1 MQNKEQYFKINTK
14 IYTALNNPKAILI
27 MAYLTSYGKETIE
40 VEQTHLAR
48 ICGYEGQMPQR
59 YIQPTIQELLREGWI
74 DSYEKVQ
81 AKNGY
86 KSVTTK
92 WHLSDKALSLSQTPT
107 IQNKEKEQQEQKKE
121 NKENRQTTH
130 KEREQGDAPQ
140 GQTPNAR
147 NDIKKNIQQP
157 KPIDS
162 ERTRFDAIVAA
173 RAAYQEKL
181 KEKFTIQNGKNT

>member
-1 MQNKEQYFKINTK
+1 MQYFRVNSKL
-14 IYTALNNPKAILI
+14 YTELNNPKAILI
-27 MAYLTSYGKETIE
+27 MAYLTSYNQKVIE

-92 WHLSDKALSLSQTPT
+92 WHLSDKALNLSQTPT

-121 NKENRQTTH
+121 NKENRQTTQID
-130 KEREQGDAPQ
+130 REQGDALIKRANPQ
-140 GQTPNAR
+140 RSNAT
-147 NDIKKNIQQP
+147 KQP
-157 KPIDS
+157 KPTNTAITSID
-162 ERTRFDAIVAA
+162 DIVAA
-173 RAAYQEKL
+173 RREYEDKL
-181 KEKFTIQNGKNT
+181 KIKFTIQNGKNT

>member
-1 MQNKEQYFKINTK
+1 MQYFRVNSK
-14 IYTALNNPKAILI
+14 IYRELNNPKAILI
-27 MAYLTSYGKETIE
+27 MAYLTSYNQKVIE

-59 YIQPTIQELLREGWI
+59 YIKPTIDELVREGWI
-74 DSYEKVQ
+74 EGYEKVQ

-92 WHLSDKALSLSQTPT
+92 WYLSEKGLSLSQTPT

-173 RAAYQEKL
+173 RAEYNKTH
-181 KEKFTIQNGKNT
+181 KFTIV

>member
-1 MQNKEQYFKINTK
+1 MQYFRVNSKL
-14 IYTALNNPKAILI
+14 YTELNNPKAILI
-27 MAYLTSYGKETIE
+27 MAYLTSYNQKVIE

-121 NKENRQTTH
+121 NKENKQTIQNN
-130 KEREQGDAPQ
+130 KREQGDALKANPQ
-140 GQTPNAR
+140 RSNAT
-147 NDIKKNIQQP
+147 KQP
-157 KPIDS
+157 KPTNTAITSID
-162 ERTRFDAIVAA
+162 DIVAA
-173 RAAYQEKL
+173 RREYEDKL
-181 KEKFTIQNGKNT
+181 KIKFTIQNGKNT